1 MNIDTQPSTKT
12 EGFPPPASEQALAT
26 AAVGP
31 IVAISAI
38 VLVAVGLRP
47 GIIAV
52 GPILPSIIG
61 EFRLSHAM
69 ASLLTS
75 IPDVLMGLLAL
86 PAPWLARRFGR
97 DPVVLA
103 ALLLLF
109 VSIAGRAFSTGPAA
123 LFATTAGVGMGIAIT
138 GALIA
143 GFIKAR
149 FAAKAAV
156 LMGVYATALSFG
168 STISAAATGPLAA
181 ETTGGWRLASGIWS
195 VLALFGIAGW
205 LAVTLSERRHHASVP
220 TKNQRARLPIGNG
233 TAWLISLFFACV
245 NFLFYALVS
254 WTSPMYSE
262 AGLSATIAGLILASF
277 TAVFTVANPI
287 FGWLSKSHDR
297 RGWLAVCAALTLRG
311 LVPTA
316 LAPGLAPFVFIPLC
330 AIGLGGAFTLG
341 MTLPL
346 DNTDNAD
353 EADIWNAF
361 ALTVGYLIA
370 ATGPLIVGWLR
381 DVTGDFRSGLWL
393 LVAMSAV
400 MLCLTPFLRPHRQAA
415 APSRCVA

>member
-1 MNIDTQPSTKT
+1 MSIEVKSPGDAQVDHARPKS
-12 EGFPPPASEQALAT
+12 GVGALAVSPVI
-26 AAVGP
+26 A
-31 IVAISAI
+31 IVAI
-38 VLVAVGLRP
+38 VLVAIGLRP

-52 GPILPSIIG
+52 GPILPMIID

-86 PAPWLARRFGR
+86 PSPWLARRFGR
-97 DPVVLA
+97 DPVILA

-109 VSIAGRAFSTGPAA
+109 ASIAGRAFSTGPVA
-123 LFATTAGVGMGIAIT
+123 LLATTAGVGMGIAVT

-149 FAAKAAV
+149 FATRAAV

-168 STISAAATGPLAA
+168 STVSAAVTGPVAVGTA
-181 ETTGGWRLASGIWS
+181 GGWRFASGMWS
-195 VLALFGIAGW
+195 VLALVGIAGW
-205 LAVTLSERRHHASVP
+205 VAVVLSERRNHTSVP
-220 TKNQRARLPIGNG
+220 VVAQKVRLPLRNG
-233 TAWLISLFFACV
+233 TAWLVALFFACV

-254 WTSPMYSE
+254 WTSPMYLE
-262 AGLSATIAGLILASF
+262 AGSTATVAGLVLASF
-277 TAVFTVANPI
+277 TAVFTLANPV

-297 RGWLAVCAALTLRG
+297 RGWLAICAGLTLAG

-316 LAPGLAPFVFIPLC
+316 LAPGLAPFLFIPIA

-346 DNTDNAD
+346 DNTDSVE
-353 EADIWNAF
+353 EADVWNAF
-361 ALTVGYLIA
+361 ALTIGYLIA
-370 ATGPLIVGWLR
+370 AMGPLLVGSLR
-381 DVTGDFRSGLWL
+381 DISGDFKSGLWL
-393 LVAMSAV
+393 LVAVSAI
-400 MLCLTPFLRPHRQAA
+400 MLCLTPFLRPRPRDA
-415 APSRCVA
+415 RG